1 MEHWLSHT
9 NGRVIEQVLCEDGK
23 APRWSQ
29 DSDDADKVQVARH
42 GDLLAELFDVETLS
56 WSPCPTHALKT
67 LREERNVR
75 LAASDY
81 PPLTER
87 PEAEQ
92 PAWRAYRQALRDLP
106 ENTTDPFNPVYPE
119 KPV

>member
-9 NGRVIEQVLCEDGK
+9 NGRVIEQVLCEDGEE
-23 APRWSQ
+23 PRWSH
-29 DSDDADKVQVARH
+29 DSDDADKVQVERH
-42 GDLLAELFDVETLS
+42 GDLLTETFDVETAS
-56 WSPCPTHALKT
+56 WEPSVAYAWQRVEAEC
-67 LREERNVR
+67 LRLLQE
-75 LAASDY
+75 SDY
-81 PPLTER
+81 PPLFER

>member
-9 NGRVIEQVLCEDGK
+9 NGCVIEQVLCEDGEE
-23 APRWSQ
+23 PRWSQ
-29 DSDDADKVQVARH
+29 DSDDADKVQVERH
-42 GDLLAELFDVETLS
+42 GDLLAELFDVETLE
-56 WSPCPTHALKT
+56 WSPCPAHALKT
-67 LREERNVR
+67 LREERNLR
-75 LAASDY
+75 LAACDY

-106 ENTTDPFNPVYPE
+106 ENTTDPFNPIWPQ

>member
-1 MEHWLSHT
+1 MEHWLSHK
-9 NGRVIEQVLCEDGK
+9 NGRVIEQVLCEDGEK
-23 APRWSQ
+23 PRWSD
-29 DSDDADKVQVARH
+29 DSKRATKVQVARH
-42 GDLLAELFDVETLS
+42 GDLLAETFDVETLS
-56 WSPCPTHALKT
+56 WSLCPAYALKT
-67 LREERNVR
+67 LREERNLR

-87 PEAEQ
+87 PEAAQ

-106 ENTTDPFNPVYPE
+106 ENTTDPFNPVYPQ